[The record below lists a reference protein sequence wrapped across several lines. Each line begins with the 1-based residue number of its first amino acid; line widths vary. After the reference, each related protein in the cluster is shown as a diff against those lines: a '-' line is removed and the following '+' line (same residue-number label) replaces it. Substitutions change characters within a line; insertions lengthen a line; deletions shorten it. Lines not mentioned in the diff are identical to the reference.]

1 MIVFTQ
7 TIIDQQ
13 KIVQNFDEII
23 ELKKNQIKELDE
35 KIEHLKNHHAW
46 EELSFKVNLNV
57 KYEDKIKAVDSLTKQ
72 VDYLIK
78 KRSGILNAKRGQA
91 HESCPR

>member
-13 KIVQNFDEII
+13 KIVENFDEII
-23 ELKKNQIKELDE
+23 EMKKNQIKELDE
-35 KIEHLKNHHAW
+35 KIEQLKKHHAW
-46 EELSFKVNLNV
+46 EEYCFKVNLNV

-72 VDYLIK
+72 VNYLIK
-78 KRSGILNAKRGQA
+78 KRKVALAELNV
-91 HESCPR
+91 